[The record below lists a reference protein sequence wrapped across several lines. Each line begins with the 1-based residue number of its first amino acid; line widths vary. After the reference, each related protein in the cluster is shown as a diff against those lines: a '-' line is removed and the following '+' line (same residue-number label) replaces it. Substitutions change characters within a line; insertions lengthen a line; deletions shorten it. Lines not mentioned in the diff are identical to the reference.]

1 MSYSPR
7 LPRKILARGGF
18 TIFELMLVVVVIG
31 IVAAILV
38 PAVGNNLKSS
48 RLSTAANVLAA
59 DIEFCSSE
67 CITRPSN
74 PRAIVF
80 DLTLN
85 KYTIQDLATSAII
98 SHPADS
104 LPFVN
109 DFTTGRNSQLQ
120 GVTIRSIA
128 MGNGTLNV
136 LAFDAYGRPLITA
149 DMVITLAYA
158 NSTMTITV
166 KKGTG
171 DVTITSP

>member
-1 MSYSPR
+1 MPSLASTPR
-7 LPRKILARGGF
+7 NSFRANGF
-18 TIFELMLVVVVIG
+18 TVFELTMVVMVIA

-38 PAVGNNLKSS
+38 PSVGNNLRSS

-59 DIEFCSSE
+59 DIEYCSSE
-67 CITRPSN
+67 CITRPST

-80 DLTLN
+80 DTTLN
-85 KYTIQDLATSAII
+85 KYTVQDLNTSTIV

-109 DFTTGRNSQLQ
+109 DFTTGRNIQLQ
-120 GVTIRSIA
+120 GVAIRSIA
-128 MGNGTLNV
+128 MGAGTLSV
-136 LAFDAYGRPLITA
+136 LTFDAYGRPSITA
-149 DMVITLAYA
+149 DVIISLSYNNA
-158 NSTMTITV
+158 TMTVTV